1 MLEIHKNYIL
11 DENQRPI
18 AVQVPIAEFE
28 QIEDILE
35 NIGLAKLMEE
45 TGDEED
51 ERLSKPEALKYYQE
65 YPFAKE
71 LIADTEGHV
80 RKVVI
85 DFSDYQRMLE
95 LIEDE
100 GLTLAMMEVK
110 DETPLSLD
118 EALKELE
125 QE

>member
-1 MLEIHKNYIL
+1 MLELHKNYIL

-28 QIEDILE
+28 QIEYILE

>member
-28 QIEDILE
+28 RIEEILE
-35 NIGLAKLMEE
+35 NVCLAKLIEE
-45 TGDEED
+45 TEDEED
-51 ERLSKPEALKYYQE
+51 DRLSKPEALKYYQE

-85 DFSDYQRMLE
+85 DFSDYQRLLE

-110 DETPLSLD
+110 DETPLSID

>member
-1 MLEIHKNYIL
+1 MLEIQKNYIL

-28 QIEDILE
+28 RIEEILE
-35 NIGLAKLMEE
+35 NVGLAKLMEE

-51 ERLSKPEALKYYQE
+51 ERLSKPEALKSYQE
-65 YPFAKE
+65 CPFAKE

-85 DFSDYQRMLE
+85 DFSDYQRLLE

>member
-28 QIEDILE
+28 RIEEILE
-35 NIGLAKLMEE
+35 NVGLAKLMEE

-51 ERLSKPEALKYYQE
+51 ERLSKLAALNYYQE

-85 DFSDYQRMLE
+85 DFSDYQRLLE

-118 EALKELE
+118 EALKELD

>member
-1 MLEIHKNYIL
+1 MQEIHKNYVL
-11 DENQRPI
+11 DENQQPV
-18 AVQVPIAEFE
+18 AVQISIAEFE
-28 QIEDILE
+28 QIEEILE
-35 NIGLAKLMEE
+35 NFGLAKLMEE
-45 TGDEED
+45 TGDEDD
-51 ERLSKPEALKYYQE
+51 ERLSKDTALKYYEE

-71 LIADTEGHV
+71 LITDTEGYV

-85 DFSDYQRMLE
+85 DFSDYQRLLE

-118 EALKELE
+118 EALAELE
-125 QE
+125 KE

>member
-45 TGDEED
+45 TEDKED
-51 ERLSKPEALKYYQE
+51 ERLSKPETLKCYQE

-85 DFSDYQRMLE
+85 DFSDYKRLLE

-100 GLTLAMMEVK
+100 GLTFAMMEVK